1 MLQLLSR
8 AGCVVTRSEKQAG
21 VRTGGMKVA
30 RSTLKFQAAGWAAA
44 EQAADGKKVGSAT
57 TEESLLAGAV
67 GALVSAERMGA
78 DEPVTRARP

>member
-1 MLQLLSR
+1 M
-8 AGCVVTRSEKQAG
+8 ATRSETRRPWL
-21 VRTGGMKVA
+21 VCGGPG
-30 RSTLKFQAAGWAAA
+30 RAAA